1 MPNLFEAIASDSDY
15 NRIIAEIKIRSPRDG
30 DLLGNRDPL
39 SIAHSFET
47 AGATALSFITGPVE
61 YGGNTQLLKK
71 ICLETSIP
79 VLRKDIVS
87 SGGDIKATVDFG
99 AEAVLLIASL
109 LEKDLLRNLVSLAHD
124 MNIDTVV
131 EVHSAS
137 DIEKA
142 ICTECQLIGINN
154 RDINR
159 FEMDSGTVGVTEEL
173 RSLIPSNLKVIS
185 MSGIETSLDLERVL
199 SISDAVLIGTTL
211 MKSGDPGAKLREFL
225 EYPVRR

>member
-15 NRIIAEIKIRSPRDG
+15 NRIIAEIKIKSPRDG

-39 SIAHSFET
+39 CIAHNFET

-61 YGGNTQLLKK
+61 YGGNTQLLRE
-71 ICLETSIP
+71 ICNQTSIP
-79 VLRKDIVS
+79 VLRKDIIS
-87 SGGDIKATVDFG
+87 SRSDIKASVGFG

-109 LEKDLLRNLVSLAHD
+109 LERDLLRNLVSLAHD
-124 MNIDTVV
+124 IGIDAVI
-131 EVHSAS
+131 EVHSDS

-154 RDINR
+154 RDISR

-185 MSGIETSLDLERVL
+185 MSGIETSLDLKRVL
-199 SISDAVLIGTTL
+199 RVSDAALIGTAL
-211 MKSGDPGAKLREFL
+211 MKSSNPGAKLREFL
-225 EYPVRR
+225 EYSIRR

>member
-79 VLRKDIVS
+79 VLRKDIIS
-87 SGGDIKATVDFG
+87 SGGDIKATMDFG
-99 AEAVLLIASL
+99 AKAVLLIASL

-131 EVHSAS
+131 EVHSDS

-199 SISDAVLIGTTL
+199 SISDAALIGTTL